1 LFAGQLALY
10 SFTVESILHEDS
22 KHGGSKGEPLDITVM
37 TNDVSFLS
45 DTNETSHK
53 RGVKT
58 FWERLK
64 QNVKLGN
71 LQIVMISTGTV
82 VLTLDSEVF
91 ETDKDDHPA
100 FETDTPTDSGLEE
113 AAESSAVALASKRA
127 IHLARCASTI
137 RTQIEALGEADFK
150 ANRSYLLFDSKPIPA
165 VNMTMSSID
174 NNSVGFKSL
183 LRKWSRDKMPGY
195 SRISFDLPETLD
207 GTQCS
212 VSLDIMYKTMPFRL
226 DSNVAKGL
234 AGDLKL
240 LSESRLEVLQLVP
253 VSLVDPS
260 LIHGVVMGVRAGLE
274 TDLDRHNETALLVR
288 SLFRHLSL
296 KDCALLLRSEGPSN
310 IESDG
315 LFHCNGQSFLLMAEE
330 LPAPL
335 KTKAAPNSGV
345 LYRYASAGQLLQE
358 AIPTDIISDL
368 DEDISNQYLEF
379 VENSLDCLDCHG
391 INPLHLEA
399 KRPRSIVN
407 KSMIETETALT
418 TSVDDV
424 DWTDAA
430 GVGSREPPATQ
441 DLIPEAQLHL
451 NQPAASRPI
460 DASNGLGLKTQ
471 SNPWTDDSGVG
482 MRPRSATEDSE
493 EITDVDSEK
502 PTKLKAERVRAPK
515 EVKGAK
521 RASLKAKQKHPAGQ
535 KMTPNKPM
543 ADEEAEWTDGSS
555 LESPSSAD
563 SSAEDEDICAFDYS
577 P

>member
-1 LFAGQLALY
+1 LLDHDWLY
-10 SFTVESILHEDS
+10 SFPVESILHEDS
-22 KHGGSKGEPLDITVM
+22 KHGGSKGEPLDITIM

-64 QNVKLGN
+64 PNFQNDKLGN
-71 LQIVMISTGTV
+71 LQIVVISTGTV
-82 VLTLDSEVF
+82 VLTFDSEVL
-91 ETDKDDHPA
+91 ETDKDEHTVS
-100 FETDTPTDSGLEE
+100 ESGNPIENGPEE
-113 AAESSAVALASKRA
+113 AAASNVVALASKRA
-127 IHLARCASTI
+127 IQLAKCAGTI
-137 RTQIEALGEADFK
+137 TTQIEALGEANFK
-150 ANRSYLLFDSKPIPA
+150 ANRSYLLFDSKSIPA
-165 VNMTMSSID
+165 VNMTLSSID

-183 LRKWSRDKMPGY
+183 LRKWSRDRMPGY
-195 SRISFDLPETLD
+195 RRICFDLPETLD

-212 VSLDIMYKTMPFRL
+212 VSLDVMYKTMPFRL

-234 AGDLKL
+234 TVDLKL
-240 LSESRLEVLQLVP
+240 LSESRLEVIQLVP
-253 VSLVDPS
+253 ISLVDSS

-288 SLFRHLSL
+288 SLFRHLCL
-296 KDCALLLRSEGPSN
+296 KECALLLRSEGPSN
-310 IESDG
+310 IEYDG

-330 LPAPL
+330 LPVPL

-345 LYRYASAGQLLQE
+345 LYRYASADHLLME
-358 AIPTDIISDL
+358 AIPTDVISEL
-368 DEDISNQYLEF
+368 DEDMTNQYSEF
-379 VENSLDCLDCHG
+379 VENSLDCLDCYG

-399 KRPRSIVN
+399 KRPRSIAATA
-407 KSMIETETALT
+407 MTETALT

-430 GVGSREPPATQ
+430 GVGSR
-441 DLIPEAQLHL
+441 DIPESQFQH
-451 NQPAASRPI
+451 RPI
-460 DASNGLGLKTQ
+460 TASEDGIGLKTQ

-493 EITDVDSEK
+493 EITDVSSEK
-502 PTKLKAERVRAPK
+502 PTKLKAKRVPAPK
-515 EVKGAK
+515 EVKSLK
-521 RASLKAKQKHPAGQ
+521 RASAKAKQKQPPGKKAT
-535 KMTPNKPM
+535 KNKPM
-543 ADEEAEWTDGSS
+543 ADEEAEWTDDSG

-563 SSAEDEDICAFDYS
+563 DSSTEDEDVCAFDYS

>member
-1 LFAGQLALY
+1 
-10 SFTVESILHEDS
+10 VESILHEDS
-22 KHGGSKGEPLDITVM
+22 KHGGSKGEPLDITIM

-64 QNVKLGN
+64 PKFQNGKLGN
-71 LQIVMISTGTV
+71 LQIVMMSTGTV
-82 VLTLDSEVF
+82 VLTVDSEVF
-91 ETDKDDHPA
+91 EPDKDEHPVSESGTPIENGPEETAASNVYA
-100 FETDTPTDSGLEE
+100 F
-113 AAESSAVALASKRA
+113 ASKRA
-127 IHLARCASTI
+127 IHLAQCSGTI
-137 RTQIEALGEADFK
+137 RTQIDALGEADFK
-150 ANRSYLLFDSKPIPA
+150 ANRSYLQFDSKPIPA
-165 VNMTMSSID
+165 VNMTLSSID

-183 LRKWSRDKMPGY
+183 LRKWSRDRMPGY
-195 SRISFDLPETLD
+195 RRICFDLPETLD

-212 VSLDIMYKTMPFRL
+212 VSLDVMYKTMPFRL

-253 VSLVDPS
+253 ISLVDSS

-288 SLFRHLSL
+288 SLFRHISL
-296 KDCALLLRSEGPSN
+296 KDCALLLRSEGPST

-330 LPAPL
+330 LPALL

-345 LYRYASAGQLLQE
+345 LYRYASADQLLQE
-358 AIPTDIISDL
+358 AIPTDVISDL
-368 DEDISNQYLEF
+368 DEDMANQYSEF
-379 VENSLDCLDCHG
+379 VENSLDCLDCYT

-399 KRPRSIVN
+399 KRPRSIAN
-407 KSMIETETALT
+407 KSMTETTLT
-418 TSVDDV
+418 TSVHDV

-441 DLIPEAQLHL
+441 DLIPEAQLEH
-451 NQPAASRPI
+451 NQPAARRPI
-460 DASNGLGLKTQ
+460 VTSNNLGLKTQ

-482 MRPRSATEDSE
+482 TRLRSATEDSE
-493 EITDVDSEK
+493 DITDVDIEK
-502 PTKLKAERVRAPK
+502 PTKLKAKRVPAPK
-515 EVKGAK
+515 EVKGPR
-521 RASLKAKQKHPAGQ
+521 RASSKAKEKQPPGK
-535 KMTPNKPM
+535 KVTPNKPM
-543 ADEEAEWTDGSS
+543 ADEEAEWTDDSG

>member
-1 LFAGQLALY
+1 M
-10 SFTVESILHEDS
+10 ESILHEDS
-22 KHGGSKGEPLDITVM
+22 KHGGSRGEPLDITMM

-64 QNVKLGN
+64 PKFQNGKLGN

-82 VLTLDSEVF
+82 VLAVDSEVF
-91 ETDKDDHPA
+91 ETDKDEHLT
-100 FETDTPTDSGLEE
+100 FESSNPTENSPQE
-113 AAESSAVALASKRA
+113 AAASNVVALASKRA
-127 IHLARCASTI
+127 IHLARCTGII
-137 RTQIEALGEADFK
+137 RTHIEALGDADFK

-165 VNMTMSSID
+165 VNMTLSSID

-183 LRKWSRDKMPGY
+183 LRKWSRDKVPGY
-195 SRISFDLPETLD
+195 RRICFDLPETLD

-212 VSLDIMYKTMPFRL
+212 VSLDVMYKTMPFRL

-234 AGDLKL
+234 IGDLKL

-253 VSLVDPS
+253 ISLVDSS
-260 LIHGVVMGVRAGLE
+260 LIHGVAMGVRAGLE

-288 SLFRHLSL
+288 SLLQHLSL

-310 IESDG
+310 IEPDG

-335 KTKAAPNSGV
+335 KTKAASNSGV
-345 LYRYASAGQLLQE
+345 LYRYASADQLLQE

-368 DEDISNQYLEF
+368 QDDMAHQYSEF
-379 VENSLDCLDCHG
+379 VENSLDCLECCG

-399 KRPRSIVN
+399 KRPRSIAN
-407 KSMIETETALT
+407 KSMTETALT

-424 DWTDAA
+424 NWTDAA

-441 DLIPEAQLHL
+441 YLIPEAPLQH
-451 NQPAASRPI
+451 NQSAASQPI
-460 DASNGLGLKTQ
+460 DASDGLGQKIQ

-493 EITDVDSEK
+493 EITDVDCEK
-502 PTKLKAERVRAPK
+502 PTKLKAKRVPAPK
-515 EVKGAK
+515 EEKYYK
-521 RASLKAKQKHPAGQ
+521 RASAKAKQKQPPGKKA
-535 KMTPNKPM
+535 TPNQHM
-543 ADEEAEWTDGSS
+543 ADEEAEWTNNSG
-555 LESPSSAD
+555 LESPSSID
-563 SSAEDEDICAFDYS
+563 SGAENEDICAFDYS

>member
-1 LFAGQLALY
+1 M
-10 SFTVESILHEDS
+10 
-22 KHGGSKGEPLDITVM
+22 M

-64 QNVKLGN
+64 PKFQNGKLGN

-82 VLTLDSEVF
+82 VLTVDSEVF
-91 ETDKDDHPA
+91 ETDKDEHPA
-100 FETDTPTDSGLEE
+100 FESGTPRENGPEE
-113 AAESSAVALASKRA
+113 AAASNVVALASKRA
-127 IHLARCASTI
+127 IHLARCAGVI

-150 ANRSYLLFDSKPIPA
+150 ANRSYLLYDSKTIPA
-165 VNMTMSSID
+165 VNMTLSSID

-195 SRISFDLPETLD
+195 RRICFDLPETLD

-212 VSLDIMYKTMPFRL
+212 VSLDVMYKTMPFRL

-234 AGDLKL
+234 TGDLKL

-253 VSLVDPS
+253 ISLVDSS

-310 IESDG
+310 IEPDG

-345 LYRYASAGQLLQE
+345 LYRYASADQLLQE

-368 DEDISNQYLEF
+368 EDDMANQYSEF
-379 VENSLDCLDCHG
+379 VENSLDCLDCYG

-399 KRPRSIVN
+399 KRPRSIAN
-407 KSMIETETALT
+407 KSMMETALT
-418 TSVDDV
+418 ASVHDV

-430 GVGSREPPATQ
+430 GVGSREPPASQ
-441 DLIPEAQLHL
+441 YQIPEAQLQH

-460 DASNGLGLKTQ
+460 DDSDGLGQETQ

-493 EITDVDSEK
+493 EITDVDSGN
-502 PTKLKAERVRAPK
+502 PTKVKAKRVPAAK
-515 EVKGAK
+515 EVKGHK
-521 RASLKAKQKHPAGQ
+521 RASAKAKQKQPPGKKAA
-535 KMTPNKPM
+535 PNKPM
-543 ADEEAEWTDGSS
+543 ADEEAEWTDDSG

>member
-1 LFAGQLALY
+1 M
-10 SFTVESILHEDS
+10 ESILHEDS
-22 KHGGSKGEPLDITVM
+22 KHGGSRGEPLDITMM

-64 QNVKLGN
+64 PKFQNGKLGN

-82 VLTLDSEVF
+82 VLAVDSEVF
-91 ETDKDDHPA
+91 ETDKDEHLT
-100 FETDTPTDSGLEE
+100 FESSNPTENAPQE
-113 AAESSAVALASKRA
+113 AAASNVVALASKRA
-127 IHLARCASTI
+127 IHLARCTGII
-137 RTQIEALGEADFK
+137 RTHIEALGDADFK

-165 VNMTMSSID
+165 VNMTLSSID

-183 LRKWSRDKMPGY
+183 LRKWSRDKVPGY
-195 SRISFDLPETLD
+195 RRICFDLPETLD

-212 VSLDIMYKTMPFRL
+212 VSLDVMYKTMPFRL

-234 AGDLKL
+234 IGDLKL

-253 VSLVDPS
+253 ISLVDSS
-260 LIHGVVMGVRAGLE
+260 LIHGVAMGVRAGLE

-288 SLFRHLSL
+288 SLLQHLSL

-310 IESDG
+310 IEPDG

-335 KTKAAPNSGV
+335 KTKAASNSGV
-345 LYRYASAGQLLQE
+345 LYRYASADQLLQE

-368 DEDISNQYLEF
+368 QDDMANQYSEL
-379 VENSLDCLDCHG
+379 VEDSFDCLEYCG

-399 KRPRSIVN
+399 KRPRSIAN
-407 KSMIETETALT
+407 KSMTETALT

-424 DWTDAA
+424 NWTDAA

-441 DLIPEAQLHL
+441 YLIPEAPLRH

-460 DASNGLGLKTQ
+460 HASDGPGPKIQ
-471 SNPWTDDSGVG
+471 SNPWTDDSGIG

-493 EITDVDSEK
+493 EITDVDCEK
-502 PTKLKAERVRAPK
+502 PTKLKAKRVPAPK
-515 EVKGAK
+515 DIKDHK
-521 RASLKAKQKHPAGQ
+521 RASAKAKQKQPPGKKA
-535 KMTPNKPM
+535 TPNQHM
-543 ADEEAEWTDGSS
+543 ADEEAEWTDDSG
-555 LESPSSAD
+555 LESPSSED
-563 SSAEDEDICAFDYS
+563 SGAENEDICAFDYS